1 MKSIRNALTDHDL
14 SRISDQ
20 IESVAKK
27 SIRLSSEKRSSEAT
41 NRLGGK
47 PNLPKDFNWPTRHEQ
62 PLAFV
67 AQLDLATLPR
77 VPDLPLPRTGSLS
90 FFYEGSESA
99 WGFSPDDAGSGV
111 VLYMQESLSSLPLR
125 FLPEEL
131 EDHLR
136 FTGVKL
142 FPQPLEV
149 SVPGLQDQALERL
162 PMSPQERE
170 AYYDFRS
177 SLEESKA
184 GCIHRIGGFPDCVQ
198 GDPKLEAHL
207 VSHGL
212 YCGDQSGYKTGKKK
226 GLYPGA
232 SDWELLLQVDSDDKS
247 KMMWGDMGRIY
258 FLIHKSELARSRFE
272 KTWGGL
278 SVFVTIWSAS
288 IGRGNGSGVR
298 CALFQHPSPPP
309 NRDAI
314 VAGSRDQNDVV
325 RLRSGRVATSRD
337 SDHGAGIAMC

>member
-1 MKSIRNALTDHDL
+1 MKSIRNALRDHNL

-47 PNLPKDFNWPTRHEQ
+47 PNLPKDLNWPTWREQ

-67 AQLDLATLPR
+67 AQLDLATLPQ
-77 VPDLPLPRTGSLS
+77 VLDLQLPRTGSLS
-90 FFYEGSESA
+90 FFYKGGENA
-99 WGFSPDDAGSGV
+99 WGFSPDDAGSSV
-111 VLYMQESLSSLPLR
+111 VLYMQESLSSFPLR
-125 FLPEEL
+125 SLPEEL

-162 PMSPQERE
+162 AMSPHERK
-170 AYYDFRS
+170 AYYNFQT
-177 SLEESKA
+177 SLEASEA
-184 GCIHRIGGFPDCVQ
+184 GCMHRIGGYPDCVQ

-212 YCGDQSGYKTGKKK
+212 YCGDQSGYKAGKKK

-232 SDWELLLQVDSDDKS
+232 SDWELLLQVDSDDKA
-247 KMMWGDMGRIY
+247 KMMWGDVGRIY
-258 FLIHKSELARSRFE
+258 FLIHKSDLARSRFE
-272 KTWGGL
+272 KIWV
-278 SVFVTIWSAS
+278 VFQCS
-288 IGRGNGSGVR
+288 
-298 CALFQHPSPPP
+298 
-309 NRDAI
+309 
-314 VAGSRDQNDVV
+314 
-325 RLRSGRVATSRD
+325 
-337 SDHGAGIAMC
+337 